1 MRTERRARPTPA
13 SRRQAVALALALPV
27 LAPLTPAFAL
37 LGIGESQP
45 TVREVGTAEGFICQA
60 RLRDQDFAVVRYTG
74 SFANGTVFDAR
85 YAEQPLTFE
94 VGSFYMPGV
103 NEALEGMCVGSKL
116 RLSWNNNSPPPLS
129 AADEPLLPAGSSV
142 VFDIEVLSIRY
153 QLFGEKMRQPQQKQ
167 QTIDYMFAPEPLSLR
182 SPVDARGHTADRL
195 PLVKTDNPFAIAPN
209 KVSLITNPGNT
220 LAPLWEGLRTQLGF

>member
-1 MRTERRARPTPA
+1 M
-13 SRRQAVALALALPV
+13 
-27 LAPLTPAFAL
+27 
-37 LGIGESQP
+37 
-45 TVREVGTAEGFICQA
+45 
-60 RLRDQDFAVVRYTG
+60 
-74 SFANGTVFDAR
+74 
-85 YAEQPLTFE
+85 
-94 VGSFYMPGV
+94 
-103 NEALEGMCVGSKL
+103 
-116 RLSWNNNSPPPLS
+116 
-129 AADEPLLPAGSSV
+129 
-142 VFDIEVLSIRY
+142 FDIDVLSIKY